1 MRFPIGLVNSFVKV
15 SVMRLCKYARSIWV
29 DNYRVDELNKNQI
42 ENEYNIEPKFISFLE
57 E

>member
-1 MRFPIGLVNSFVKV
+1 
-15 SVMRLCKYARSIWV
+15 MRLCKYARSIWV